1 MNIVTLFK
9 IYAINYD
16 KGINH
21 MCIEEAIQKLGNDFP
36 HLNWAFVPKTIGE
49 SNEVVSYWPG
59 EPDEDVL
66 VCVLK
71 ARHVN
76 EAFHRQDF
84 FFLNFAYQRDYMALS
99 AKSDNLLAIK
109 ENDCYIGQ
117 PFSGYAIRGESE
129 EDIMII
135 GVLIQKDA
143 FFREYLSALAVDNA
157 LFHFFLDPQTDRFS
171 ENMIHLTFDVSH
183 PVRKILE
190 LMILEYA
197 DKKEDTQAILKPMT
211 LALLMHVA
219 REYRNVSEKT
229 ESQSLPDQIIRYIG
243 EHTGKVTLGMT
254 AAHFSYHP
262 NYISSLLRQ
271 KTGRTFS
278 EILLEQRMDR
288 ALALLK
294 GTSLSVEEVS
304 SMVGYNDTSNFYR
317 AFRRYYHVSPREY
330 FKA

>member
-1 MNIVTLFK
+1 MT
-9 IYAINYD
+9 
-16 KGINH
+16 
-21 MCIEEAIQKLGNDFP
+21 IEAAIQKLGNDFP
-36 HLNWAFVPKTIGE
+36 YLNWDFVPENIRE
-49 SNEVVSYWPG
+49 SQEVMSYWPG
-59 EPDEDVL
+59 EPHEDVL

-76 EAFHRQDF
+76 EVFHRQDF
-84 FFLNFAYQRDYMALS
+84 FFLNFAYRQDYQALS
-99 AKSDNLLAIK
+99 ARSDNLLTIK
-109 ENDCYIGQ
+109 ENGCYIGQ
-117 PFSGYAIRGESE
+117 PFSGYAIRGESK
-129 EDIMII
+129 EDIVIV
-135 GVLIQKDA
+135 GVLIQKNA
-143 FFREYLSALAVDNA
+143 FFREYLSSLSVDNSM
-157 LFHFFLDPQTDRFS
+157 FHFFLDPQTDRFS
-171 ENMIHLTFDVSH
+171 QDVIYLTFDAGH
-183 PVRKILE
+183 PFRKLLE

-219 REYRNVSEKT
+219 REYRNISVKT
-229 ESQSLPDQIIRYIG
+229 ESQSLSDQIIRYIG
-243 EHTGKVTLGMT
+243 EHAGKVTLGMT

-294 GTSLSVEEVS
+294 GTSLSVEEIS
-304 SMVGYNDTSNFYR
+304 AMVGYNNTSNFYR
-317 AFRRYYHVSPREY
+317 AFRGYYHVSPREY